1 MGFKLVTV
9 TRDRKGKIFR
19 RPHEEMHATKQSAL
33 KQAANY
39 GRIDKS
45 LGRRKVFYD
54 VIEVKNNP
62 AKRRARRKNPK
73 ARAVVLYARRPGG
86 TLLKWTGRKFAT
98 SGRAVQFANRASAAA
113 VAGMLRLQ
121 FPVLKRYRLIIA

>member
-1 MGFKLVTV
+1 MA
-9 TRDRKGKIFR
+9 RARKRGMPPALARYWKKR
-19 RPHEEMHATKQSAL
+19 R
-33 KQAANY
+33 
-39 GRIDKS
+39 
-45 LGRRKVFYD
+45 
-54 VIEVKNNP
+54 
-62 AKRRARRKNPK
+62 AKRRNPK
-73 ARAVVLYARRPGG
+73 PKAVVLYARRPGG